1 MSESFDI
8 STGFARPVRVHAAA
22 VGDLGSVPA
31 QAGWYAWFHVPNSVS
46 EESLGL
52 YRHFAVAAEVKGIFN
67 LSFAGALQPANEK
80 AGSFSEFEGD
90 VEYLETLK
98 SLYWAFAPPLYVGI
112 SNNLHG
118 RLNTHRRQLLEFV
131 SSATS
136 SEAQEVDMDKA
147 AADTEQE
154 SRFFAGRVGQALKT
168 LRLSPDSLFV
178 KCVVAD
184 PSNAHL
190 IKQIEQALNYSL
202 APHYGRR

>member
-8 STGFARPVRVHAAA
+8 STGFARPVRVHVAS

-31 QAGWYAWFHVPNSVS
+31 KGGWYAWFHVPYSVS
-46 EESLGL
+46 EGSLGV
-52 YRHFAVAAEVKGIFN
+52 YRHFAVGAEVRGIFN
-67 LSFAGALQPANEK
+67 LSFAGSLRPTDEK
-80 AGSFSEFEGD
+80 GVSFDRFEGD

-112 SNNLHG
+112 SSNLQA
-118 RLNTHRRQLLEFV
+118 RLNTHRRQLLDYM
-131 SSATS
+131 STATS
-136 SEAQEVDMDKA
+136 NEHHES
-147 AADTEQE
+147 DTEKAIPDTDQE

-178 KCVVAD
+178 KCIIAEAT
-184 PSNAHL
+184 NAHL
-190 IKQIEQALNYSL
+190 LKQIEQALNYSL